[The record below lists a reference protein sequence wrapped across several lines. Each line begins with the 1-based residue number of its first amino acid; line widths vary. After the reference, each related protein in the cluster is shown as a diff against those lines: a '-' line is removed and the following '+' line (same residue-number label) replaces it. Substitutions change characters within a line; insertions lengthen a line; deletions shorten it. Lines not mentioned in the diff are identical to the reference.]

1 MSKGRDGTVP
11 RFFNPVPH
19 VPGDNH
25 AGQSREILFRP
36 RSSRYGGVYSCPG
49 LFVSRRNFSTGT
61 VPQICHCPVA
71 LSPGPGANPGNLRDQ
86 DRDPDIVPG
95 QPPIPDH
102 NCRFVDHLRSSYFQ
116 NTKLISGAMSKI
128 IAVFVFVT
136 FIGAIFVG
144 VFISG

>member
-1 MSKGRDGTVP
+1 MITTRDEQGTGRDSP
-11 RFFNPVPH
+11 
-19 VPGDNH
+19 
-25 AGQSREILFRP
+25 AGQPCRTVLRNFVPAPLVPIWW
-36 RSSRYGGVYSCPG
+36 G
-49 LFVSRRNFSTGT
+49 LFVSRSFRIPIWRDFSTGT

-71 LSPGPGANPGNLRDQ
+71 LSPGPGANPGDLRDQ

-95 QPPIPDH
+95 QPQIPDH